1 MLRWYAASLVFL
13 LVVSPAIG
21 YAAYHYVMTHPA
33 KPGTLAGRVYERTV
47 KKKLLGDCGE
57 TMRSFAKASDN
68 TDAQFDAACQCF
80 TDAMFEKFRDV
91 PPGDLEMVANAKET
105 QRSAEAIFKN
115 CASQSG
121 LN

>member
-1 MLRWYAASLVFL
+1 MLRWYVASLVFL

-47 KKKLLGDCGE
+47 KKKLLSECGT
-57 TMRSFAKASDN
+57 TMRSLAKAPDN
-68 TDAQFDAACQCF
+68 TDAQFDAACLCF
-80 TDAMFEKFRDV
+80 SDAMFEKFRDV